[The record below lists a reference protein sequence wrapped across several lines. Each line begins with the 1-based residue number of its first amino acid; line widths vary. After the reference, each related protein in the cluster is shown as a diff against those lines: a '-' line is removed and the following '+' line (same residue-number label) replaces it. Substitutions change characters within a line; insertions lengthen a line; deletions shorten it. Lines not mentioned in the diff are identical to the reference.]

1 MIVKWVTI
9 AKSITQV
16 MTINTTLRNRSS
28 PLAKVL
34 ENNAELRPTFLSLSV
49 RISIVRIVMKSTI
62 LWKTREIQYYINRDK

>member
-49 RISIVRIVMKSTI
+49 RISIVRIVMKSTV